1 MKADAF
7 RKLSWGFMFE
17 MIAFRVMGIDIL
29 PDIIGFIY
37 FGGALAILAA
47 ENERFARAKNRNLI
61 LLLFSVLQIYE
72 PPVQES
78 GVHFYGG
85 PLALTLGIVISIL
98 ALVHVYDIFMGIKDM
113 AEKAGDLAVAQE
125 ADSKWCQYLALQIAV
140 VFGFILAALPAL
152 GTVYL
157 IGLFVGTIAL
167 AISIAGFMKRCEERL
182 G

>member
-1 MKADAF
+1 M
-7 RKLSWGFMFE
+7 
-17 MIAFRVMGIDIL
+17 
-29 PDIIGFIY
+29 
-37 FGGALAILAA
+37 AA

-113 AEKAGDLAVAQE
+113 AEKAGDLAVAQR
-125 ADSKWCQYLALQIAV
+125 QIQSGANTWR
-140 VFGFILAALPAL
+140 FRSQSFSGSSWL
-152 GTVYL
+152 
-157 IGLFVGTIAL
+157 LFLHLEPFT
-167 AISIAGFMKRCEERL
+167 
-182 G
+182 